1 MTQILIIKREFEIAY
16 RKTYATGVPRVIEMI
31 RQYPIFMFIDEI
43 DQV

>member
-1 MTQILIIKREFEIAY
+1 MTQKLIIKREFEIAH
-16 RKTYATGVPRVIEMI
+16 RKTYATGVPTVIEMT